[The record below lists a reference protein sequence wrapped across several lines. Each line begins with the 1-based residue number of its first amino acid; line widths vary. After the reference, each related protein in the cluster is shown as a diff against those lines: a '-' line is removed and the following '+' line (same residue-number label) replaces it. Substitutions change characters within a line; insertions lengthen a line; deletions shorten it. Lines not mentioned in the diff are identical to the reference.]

1 VRDLDSKLDPGYR
14 GTRDEREPSSALV
27 ILGIA
32 TSILLHGAIVGLII
46 WGTMRGGEDINDEI
60 EPKMLEFED
69 VELLALGEEKPP
81 NQLPRLA
88 NPAPPEVEED
98 AVNLAEPEE
107 EPEKEPDKE
116 EEPPEEKR
124 EEPDEKRKKMLQ
136 DLSDLHN
143 PNRPSNTDVP
153 EGSDEG
159 VAGGTISDA
168 AMANMMKT
176 YGAKLKAA
184 IVKYW
189 DIPSTFDEAEIKSL
203 AGKVVVKVRLN
214 GDGHITG
221 YNFLAKSGDVSFDSS
236 VERVLR
242 KFQGGRSVPLPDDP
256 NVRQAV
262 LKQGLDLKNWDA
274 LGGR

>member
-1 VRDLDSKLDPGYR
+1 M
-14 GTRDEREPSSALV
+14 

-32 TSILLHGAIVGLII
+32 TSIFLHAAIAGLMI
-46 WGTMRGGEDINDEI
+46 WGTMRGGEDIKDEI
-60 EPKMLEFED
+60 EPKMLKFED

-88 NPAPPEVEED
+88 NPAPPDVKED
-98 AVNLAEPEE
+98 AINLAEPEE
-107 EPEKEPDKE
+107 KPPEPEKK
-116 EEPPEEKR
+116 EEPPEEKPN
-124 EEPDEKRKKMLQ
+124 PDERKKRMLD

-143 PNRPSNTDVP
+143 PNRPSNTDIP
-153 EGSDEG
+153 EGSEAG
-159 VAGGTISDA
+159 VAAGTMSDA

-176 YGAKLKAA
+176 YGAKLMAA

-189 DIPSTFDEAEIKSL
+189 EIPSTVDDAELKTL
-203 AGKVVVKVRLN
+203 AGKVVVQVRLN

-221 YNFLAKSGDVSFDSS
+221 YNFLAKSGNQSFDSS

-256 NVRQAV
+256 NVRKAV
-262 LKQGLDLKNWDA
+262 LGQGLDLRNWDA
-274 LGGR
+274 LGGS